1 MWAHF
6 LKCKIHRATVTD
18 ANLHYRGSV
27 TIDRA
32 LIAAAGLRPYERV
45 DIYNISNGERFH
57 TYVIEGGPG
66 EICLN
71 GAAAWKVKKGD
82 LVIIA
87 SYVWLDERE
96 VATHEPTLVYVDES
110 NRIFSIRKDVVA
122 GEVDDVPGGM
132 RHEDSDVGG
141 TIHVI

>member
-27 TIDRA
+27 TIDRT
-32 LIAAAGLRPYERV
+32 LIQAAGLRPYERV
-45 DIYNISNGERFH
+45 DIYNITNGERFH

-87 SYVWLDERE
+87 AYAWLDERE
-96 VATHEPTLVYVDES
+96 VARHEPTLVYVDEKNQIAS
-110 NRIFSIRKDVVA
+110 VRKDVVA
-122 GEVDDVPGGM
+122 GEMDEVRGDMG
-132 RHEDSDVGG
+132 HEEGVV
-141 TIHVI
+141 TVV